1 MTTDINN
8 LADLSKAN
16 QTAELSSVMVPLL
29 KGVIYRDDEPR
40 RWADLL
46 SLRPQIRDYIA
57 VLGLQLILDEAEGYA
72 FVRSRPADDDSSAS
86 ESAGEHSAV
95 PAMPI
100 PKLVSRRPLSLPVSL
115 LLALLRK
122 RLAEF
127 DASGSETRLVL
138 SLEKIVEMMR
148 LFLPDGSNEVKLV
161 DQIETHISKVIKLGF
176 LRLLKAS
183 SPGEPPAY
191 EVRRII
197 KAFVDAQWLSELDG
211 RLATYQL
218 ALTPDDNETG

>member
-1 MTTDINN
+1 MPTDINN
-8 LADLSKAN
+8 LAGLSKAN
-16 QTAELSSVMVPLL
+16 QPAELSSVMVPLL
-29 KGVIYRDDEPR
+29 KGVVYRDDEPR

-46 SLRPQIRDYIA
+46 SLKSQIRDYIA

-86 ESAGEHSAV
+86 ESAGGDPV
-95 PAMPI
+95 PATPV

-138 SLEKIVEMMR
+138 SLEQIVEMMR

-161 DQIETHISKVIKLGF
+161 NQIETHISKVIKLGF
-176 LRLLKAS
+176 LRLLKTT
-183 SPGEPPAY
+183 SPGEPATY

-197 KAFVDAQWLSELDG
+197 KAFIDAQWLSELDA

-218 ALTPDDNETG
+218 ALTPADNETG